1 MREIKIGDKYLCNND
16 EWTNFTKGNIYE
28 VNYAKNYLIC
38 FIDDNE
44 NLCWVHKSTLATDFK
59 DLQQAND
66 IKVNYEIVKP
76 KNETKEHGLRYN
88 EGKERWSLVDFEALK
103 PMVKVLEFGA
113 KKYDDHNWKKGLKTT
128 EICESLLRHLT
139 AYLNGE
145 NNDKETNISHV
156 GHILCNAMFLS
167 YMMQNKPEFDTRY
180 NKPCCGNWDKNG
192 QCKCKKNG

>member
-66 IKVNYEIVKP
+66 IKVNYEIVPNHYDNKQGYDVIDIS
-76 KNETKEHGLRYN
+76 KHYGLNFNRGNVVKYICRAGKKDNELQDLKKALDYLQREIKFIEN
-88 EGKERWSLVDFEALK
+88 E
-103 PMVKVLEFGA
+103 
-113 KKYDDHNWKKGLKTT
+113 
-128 EICESLLRHLT
+128 
-139 AYLNGE
+139 
-145 NNDKETNISHV
+145 
-156 GHILCNAMFLS
+156 
-167 YMMQNKPEFDTRY
+167 
-180 NKPCCGNWDKNG
+180 
-192 QCKCKKNG
+192 